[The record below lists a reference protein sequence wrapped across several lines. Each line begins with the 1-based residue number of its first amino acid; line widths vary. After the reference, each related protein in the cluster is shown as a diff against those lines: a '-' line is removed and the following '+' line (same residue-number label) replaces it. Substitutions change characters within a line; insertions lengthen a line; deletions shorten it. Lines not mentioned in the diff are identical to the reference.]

1 MKKIIA
7 AFDALKLSES
17 TRDHALYLAKEIPA
31 SITGVFVEDI
41 PLNNTDSPVRT
52 IGETKKLNASHRKDR
67 KEVIKAFEHACKEAH
82 INYAICRDNH
92 LPMHDL
98 LNESIYADVM
108 VINVNESFTEYPQA
122 PGRSIRHLLAETQ
135 CPLLIVPDDYKP
147 VNKIILLYDGSPS
160 SVYAIKIFNN
170 LFENQQDMDIEVV
183 TAKPTEDDALQSN
196 SKLIK
201 EFLSRH
207 YPHAT
212 YTVLKGKPEDAI
224 TEYIAKQTDNALI
237 VMGGY
242 QRSSVLR
249 SFKITLTD
257 ALMRKLKFPLFIAFN
272 K

>member
-7 AFDALKLSES
+7 AFDALKLSKS
-17 TRDHALYLAKEIPA
+17 TNNYALYLAQEIPA
-31 SITGVFVEDI
+31 NITGVFVEDI

-52 IGETKKLNASHRKDR
+52 VGETKKINASHRKDR
-67 KEVIKAFEHACKEAH
+67 KDVIRDFEASCREAH
-82 INYAICRDNH
+82 VDYTVCRDNH

-98 LNESIYADVM
+98 LNESIYADAM
-108 VINVNESFTEYPQA
+108 VININETFTEYPQA
-122 PGRSIRHLLAETQ
+122 PMRSIRQLLAETQ

-170 LFENQQDMDIEVV
+170 LFENKQEMDIEVV
-183 TAKPTEDDALQSN
+183 TAKPTEDEAPQAN
-196 SKLIK
+196 SRLIK
-201 EFLSRH
+201 EFLNRH

-212 YTVLKGKPEDAI
+212 YTVLKGKPEEAI
-224 TEYIAKQTDNALI
+224 TEYIAKQRDNALV

-242 QRSSVLR
+242 QRSSVQR
-249 SFKITLTD
+249 SFKVTLTD